1 MFGEQSITTGLA
13 GRYALALFELVQDA
27 HNAQGD
33 EGAQDKIHDDVAS
46 LAVLLRTSPDLQKL
60 IRNPLIGAGE
70 QAAALEAI
78 LNSSLEGGITDNKP
92 HILKTFVAFL
102 VSKRRVA
109 LLGDITRAYGQLL
122 AASRDELTA
131 ELRSAH
137 AFDAGQMTALAAALK
152 KSLGKTIH
160 INAQTDAALL
170 GGFVL
175 KLGSRMIDGSLST
188 QLNSLQNTMNE
199 VR

>member
-1 MFGEQSITTGLA
+1 M
-13 GRYALALFELVQDA
+13 
-27 HNAQGD
+27 
-33 EGAQDKIHDDVAS
+33 
-46 LAVLLRTSPDLQKL
+46 
-60 IRNPLIGAGE
+60 
-70 QAAALEAI
+70 
-78 LNSSLEGGITDNKP
+78 
-92 HILKTFVAFL
+92 AFL